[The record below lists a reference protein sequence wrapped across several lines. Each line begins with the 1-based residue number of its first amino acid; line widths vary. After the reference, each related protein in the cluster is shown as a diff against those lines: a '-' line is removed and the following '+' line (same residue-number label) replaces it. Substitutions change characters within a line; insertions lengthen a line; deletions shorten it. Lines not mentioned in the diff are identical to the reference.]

1 MNNNDPA
8 YKSAR
13 NNAIWALGE
22 ISLRWTP
29 ESMELYI
36 DTILQ
41 ALIRLI
47 LTAAPSVSIY
57 ENAVITVGRLGI
69 HFTQAVAKHLADF
82 SHAWLYRARQLRE
95 NEERDSAFRGFCKT
109 SIANPQAH
117 NDIVKKKNL
126 RSWGCSCRTHFFFL
140 FRPFVYYLI

>member
-1 MNNNDPA
+1 MPELIRQMNNDDPA

-22 ISLRWTP
+22 ISLRWNP
-29 ESMELYI
+29 ESMEPYI
-36 DTILQ
+36 DTILH

-69 HFTQAVAKHLADF
+69 HFTQAVAKHLAHF

-117 NDIVKKKNL
+117 NDIVKYYF
-126 RSWGCSCRTHFFFL
+126 GIMGL
-140 FRPFVYYLI
+140 FMSYSLFSI